1 MAIENMLKRLR
12 ETNESLPEL
21 FLGILIWGILC
32 QAIGVWFVKM
42 KLSYSIGLWIGIVL
56 AGCLAYHMAWGLNRS
71 LDLDEKTAINIAS
84 KYGMIRYAIVLIAMG
99 ILIMTNFASPLSAF
113 LGVMGL
119 KVAAYV
125 QPFTH
130 KIFRR

>member
-1 MAIENMLKRLR
+1 MLKRLKAI
-12 ETNESLPEL
+12 NESLPE
-21 FLGILIWGILC
+21 I
-32 QAIGVWFVKM
+32 AIGIIVWGVICQVAFVWFTEQ

-56 AGCLAYHMAWGLNRS
+56 AQVLAYHMAWGLNRILS
-71 LDLDEKTAINIAS
+71 LDEKSATTIGA
-84 KYGMIRYAIVLIAMG
+84 KYGMIRYGIVLIVMG
-99 ILIMTNFASPLSAF
+99 ILMITEFANPISAF

-130 KIFRR
+130 KLFRR